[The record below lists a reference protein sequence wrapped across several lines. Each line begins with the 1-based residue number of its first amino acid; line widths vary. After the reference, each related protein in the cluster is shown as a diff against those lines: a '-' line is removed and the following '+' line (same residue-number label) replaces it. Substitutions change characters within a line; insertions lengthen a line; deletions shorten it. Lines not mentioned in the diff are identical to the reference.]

1 MSGGGGGTIIIH
13 NVTKL
18 ALAIAHQ
25 EGYFIPGSLPNRNNN
40 PGDLRHAP
48 GENHPGNPDAVGAF
62 PTARLGWEALQ
73 RQLGLYAERG
83 LTVADMV
90 YEYAPESENDSAA
103 YLNYVCQYVGCQPT
117 DLVSQ
122 VLTIPGDTTKED

>member
-1 MSGGGGGTIIIH
+1 MSGGGGGIIIIH

-25 EGYFIPGSLPNRNNN
+25 EGYFIPGSLPNRNCN

-48 GENHPGNPDAVGAF
+48 GETHPGNPDAVGCF
-62 PTARLGWEALQ
+62 PDAVTGWQALE
-73 RQLGLYAERG
+73 RQLGLYGSRG
-83 LTVADMV
+83 LTIAQMV
-90 YEYAPESENDSAA
+90 NEYAPSTENDSAG
-103 YLNYVCQYVGCQPT
+103 YLAFVCQYVGCQPT

-122 VLTIPGDTTKED
+122 VLTIPGVPQP

>member
-1 MSGGGGGTIIIH
+1 VS
-13 NVTKL
+13 KL
-18 ALAIAHQ
+18 AEAIARK
-25 EGYFIPGSLPNRNNN
+25 EGFYVAGSLPQRQNN

-62 PTARLGWEALQ
+62 PTAEAGWAALE
-73 RQLGLYAERG
+73 RQLGLYAARG

-103 YLNYVCQYVGCQPT
+103 YLNYVCEYVGCQPN

-122 VLTIPGDTTKED
+122 VLTIPGDTAE